1 MPSKAHHYT
10 TLIIGDISCRLTDS
24 LESLYV
30 RWVRGWGPIYIELM
44 VTHWPNYIFY
54 NYICLIS
61 KETLT
66 VRKWK
71 YFVGDPLMQSS
82 EHSSLSTALVMPTA
96 NRRNGDDLIVCD
108 RSSIVVSQP
117 IIAAAINFVA
127 LKLAISQIIN
137 EISHTTIML
146 TAASDSYNYVV
157 VPK

>member
-1 MPSKAHHYT
+1 
-10 TLIIGDISCRLTDS
+10 
-24 LESLYV
+24 
-30 RWVRGWGPIYIELM
+30 
-44 VTHWPNYIFY
+44 
-54 NYICLIS
+54 
-61 KETLT
+61 
-66 VRKWK
+66 
-71 YFVGDPLMQSS
+71 
-82 EHSSLSTALVMPTA
+82 MPTA
-96 NRRNGDDLIVCD
+96 NQRNGDDMIVCD